1 MADIIR
7 SKKNHVGATVCP
19 PSLNDGKSN
28 RSADKS
34 MPVRNSCRQAIARHP
49 VTMVSSAR
57 KNSLEYFQ
65 SLSEKPLSGSSD
77 ISRPSLPR
85 PFPI

>member
-1 MADIIR
+1 MSII
-7 SKKNHVGATVCP
+7 VGMLQAKCFALLFAA

-65 SLSEKPLSGSSD
+65 SLSEKPLSDNSD
-77 ISRPSLPR
+77 I
-85 PFPI
+85 

>member
-1 MADIIR
+1 MSVLLFA
-7 SKKNHVGATVCP
+7 P
-19 PSLNDGKSN
+19 PSLNDDKSN

-34 MPVRNSCRQAIARHP
+34 MPVRNSRRQAIARRP

-65 SLSEKPLSGSSD
+65 SLTEKPLSDSSD
-77 ISRPSLPR
+77 ISKPSWPR

>member
-1 MADIIR
+1 MAAHLR
-7 SKKNHVGATVCP
+7 NTKNRVGATVCP
-19 PSLNDGKSN
+19 RSLNDGKSN
-28 RSADKS
+28 RSVDKS

-65 SLSEKPLSGSSD
+65 SLSEKPLSDNSD
-77 ISRPSLPR
+77 I
-85 PFPI
+85 